1 MRKRAN
7 VTRILYYIG
16 SLFSIEITAFYVVV
30 SFFADLQDQR
40 IADKLFKLLALDQ
53 FLCANEQ
60 NEGTVWFAQTIFDAV
75 DSDSGE
81 LVCLLNGECDF
92 EVDRNCVIGFR
103 HMKASFLNI

>member
-75 DSDSGE
+75 DSNSRE
-81 LVCLLNGECDF
+81 LIYLLDRQCNL
-92 EVDRNCVIGFR
+92 EVNRNRVFGFR
-103 HMKASFLNI
+103 HTITSFKNI

>member
-7 VTRILYYIG
+7 ATRILYYIG

-53 FLCANEQ
+53 FLCADEQ
-60 NEGTVWFAQTIFDAV
+60 NKRAVRLAQHTVDFV
-75 DSDSGE
+75 HSDVAE
-81 LVCLLNGECDF
+81 LCCLL
-92 EVDRNCVIGFR
+92 DR
-103 HMKASFLNI
+103 